1 MGTLR
6 MGGLD
11 AVVKYQHKNLF
22 TCFLFPERLGIQLAS
37 RTVEALCSR
46 QTDIC
51 MHVHTRAHTHKHN
64 LGTGLYTKQVKYKK
78 ITADCMWVKILR
90 K

>member
-11 AVVKYQHKNLF
+11 SVVKYQHKNLF
-22 TCFLFPERLGIQLAS
+22 TCFIFPERLGIEPL
-37 RTVEALCSR
+37 VEELKLCVPDR
-46 QTDIC
+46 QTHAC
-51 MHVHTRAHTHKHN
+51 MYTRAHTHKHN